1 MKILF
6 NLENNIVIR
15 VSYLLL
21 DAARMEVNLEKAQ
34 ALESSHSSLYEG
46 KTREDIAG
54 VGPFLFPCINKSDL
68 FQFFTQEGL
77 GQSWGVLFY
86 SHLPFVELYRHCRK
100 FLLIRTEDNQELY
113 FRFYD
118 PRVLRIFLP
127 TCSKEQLREFFGP
140 IQYFLVEDEDI
151 GFVLRYWL
159 ENYTLK
165 VARISREDFISETDL
180 NELPKTQIKKIDSST
195 DIPLDIRNKSE
206 KEIPIQQVKKDKKPP
221 SPNKGAT
228 KWGDFFFD

>member
-1 MKILF
+1 M
-6 NLENNIVIR
+6 VR

-21 DAARMEVNLEKAQ
+21 DAARMDVNLEKAQ
-34 ALESSHSSLYEG
+34 ELESSHSSLYEG
-46 KTREDIAG
+46 KSRENLAG
-54 VGPFLFPCINKSDL
+54 VGPFLFSCLNKSNL

-86 SHLPFVELYRHCRK
+86 SHLPFAELYRHCRK

-127 TCSKEQLREFFGP
+127 TCTKEQLREFFGP
-140 IQYFLVEDEDI
+140 IQYFLVEDEET
-151 GFVLRYWL
+151 GLVVRYWL
-159 ENYTLK
+159 ENYNLK
-165 VARISREDFISETDL
+165 VARMSIDDLLSDVEL
-180 NELPKTQIKKIDSST
+180 NELPKNQIKTIDIST
-195 DIPLDIRNKSE
+195 NIPVDTKNNSE
-206 KEIPIQQVKKDKKPP
+206 KEIPIQQVKKDNNPP
-221 SPNKGAT
+221 NSNKGKT